1 MSAMSLSSIAQE
13 TGGQLQGEAAFDCV
27 STDTRTIE
35 PGALYVA
42 LTGENFNGNRFV
54 SAAMERG
61 AVAVVVSE
69 QLSENIPHIKVA
81 DTRNALGM
89 IARSNRRLFKGPV
102 VALTGSAGKTT
113 CKELV
118 SAILQQSGAVLATRG
133 NLNNEVGVPL
143 TLLNIDPHHQYAV
156 IEMGASQQGDIAY
169 LCQFTKPDVA
179 LVTNAMPAHM
189 QSFGSLESIA
199 RTKGEI
205 FESLTGSGIAVI
217 NLDDQFSGQWRKQAG
232 DCQIVS
238 FSIHDT
244 SADVFARD
252 INSQA
257 AAGSEFVLCY
267 RGEEAL
273 ICLPLLGAHNIA
285 NALAA
290 SAACLA
296 LGVEFGDVKA
306 GLEHVEAVAGRLKLL
321 QGRGGISL
329 IDDSYNANP
338 GAVKAAIDTLSGY
351 GGRTCLVL
359 GNMAEL
365 GEKAESLHR
374 DIGSYAREKGVGQML
389 LVGEWA
395 QAVVEGFGDSA
406 ICFEDMESLLNGC
419 DKYINSDVVLVK
431 GSRSAGM
438 ERVVNYLSVDGGEQ

>member
-1 MSAMSLSSIAQE
+1 MSAMSLSSIAEE
-13 TGGQLQGEAAFDCV
+13 TGGQLQGEAVFNFV

-54 SAAMERG
+54 SGAMEKG
-61 AVAVVVSE
+61 AVAAVVSE
-69 QLSENIPHIKVA
+69 PPSENIPHLKVA
-81 DTRNALGM
+81 DTRKALGI

-118 SAILQQSGAVLATRG
+118 SSILQQSGAVLATRG

-143 TLLNIDPHHQYAV
+143 TLLAIDPHHQYAV
-156 IEMGASQQGDIAY
+156 IEMGASQQGDIGY
-169 LCQFTKPDVA
+169 LCQFAEPDVA

-205 FESLTGSGIAVI
+205 FESLTGSGVAVI
-217 NLDDQFSGQWRKQAG
+217 NLDDPFSGQWREQAG
-232 DCQIVS
+232 ECHVIS
-238 FSIHDT
+238 FSTHDT
-244 SADVFARD
+244 AADVYARN

-257 AAGSEFVLCY
+257 VAGSEFVLSY
-267 RGEEAL
+267 RAEEAL
-273 ICLPLLGAHNIA
+273 IRLPLLGAHNIA

-296 LGVEFGDVKA
+296 LGVEFGAVKA
-306 GLEHVEAVAGRLKLL
+306 GLEHIEAVAGRLKVLK
-321 QGRGGISL
+321 GKGGISL

-351 GGRTCLVL
+351 DGRTCLIL

-365 GEKAESLHR
+365 GDKAEFLHR
-374 DIGSYAREKGVGQML
+374 EIGSYARKKGIQQML
-389 LVGEWA
+389 VVGEWA
-395 QAVVEGFGDSA
+395 EAVVEGFGEAA
-406 ICFEDMESLLNGC
+406 ICFEDMESLLSGC

-438 ERVVNYLSVDGGEQ
+438 ERVVSCLSVDGGEQ